1 MSTPWWRD
9 AAIYQIYPRSFRDT
23 NADGEGDL
31 AGIIEGLPYLKRLG
45 VDAIWLSPFFKSPNR
60 DGGYDV
66 ADPRLVDPRF
76 GDNEAAERL
85 IAAAHDHGLK
95 IIFDVVPNHFS
106 SDHIWFQEALAA
118 KPGSP
123 ERARFHFYEGKGAD
137 GSIPPNNWNSVFG
150 GSCWTRITEADGSAG
165 QWYLHLFDTSQ
176 PDLNWENPEV
186 AADFEKTLRFWLDRG
201 VDGFRVDVAH
211 GLVKEGISV
220 DHPDPEGLTRALRF
234 DAEFEDKEYR
244 AQLLSNM
251 PFFDREGVHDIYRAW
266 RKILDSYAGDRMA
279 VAEAF
284 ISPSSRIARYVRPD
298 ELHQSFNFDFMLAD
312 WSAAEMR
319 VAIQQTSAE
328 LSEVGAVPTWVL
340 NNHDSSRVVS
350 RLGDEGKA
358 RALALLTHALPGGL
372 YVYQGEELGLPDGVI
387 PDSARQDPVF
397 FRTNG
402 ADKGRD
408 GARVPLPWKSAEL
421 NLGFSTGEPWLP
433 LPSEYGMHSVD
444 VEELN
449 PHSMLNFYRTS
460 LGLRKSH
467 PDLGARSELTWLYS
481 HEGVLSF
488 KRGES
493 LTVVANTTEEQLS
506 LPESAKAILLASN
519 GDTTLEN
526 GVLTIPSHSTVWLT
540 N

>member
-31 AGIIEGLPYLKRLG
+31 AGIIEGLPYLQRLG

-76 GDNEAAERL
+76 GDNAAAERL
-85 IAAAHDHGLK
+85 IAASHSHGLK

-106 SDHIWFQEALAA
+106 CDHLWFQAALAA
-118 KPGSP
+118 SPGSP
-123 ERARFHFYEGKGAD
+123 ERARFHFYEGKGED

-244 AQLLSNM
+244 AHLLSNM
-251 PFFDREGVHDIYRAW
+251 PFFDREGVHEIYRSW

-312 WSAAEMR
+312 WNAAEMR
-319 VAIQQTSAE
+319 VAIQQTSSE
-328 LSEVGAVPTWVL
+328 LADVGAVPTWVL
-340 NNHDSSRVVS
+340 NNHDSSRVAS

-372 YVYQGEELGLPDGVI
+372 YVYQGEELGLPDGLI

-408 GARVPLPWKSAEL
+408 GARVPLPWKSAEA
-421 NLGFSTGEPWLP
+421 NFGFSSGKPWLP
-433 LPSEYGMHSVD
+433 LPSEYGLHSVD
-444 VEELN
+444 IEELN
-449 PHSMLNFYRTS
+449 PHSMLNFYRKS

-493 LTVVANTTEEQLS
+493 LTVVANTTGEQLS
-506 LPESAKAILLASN
+506 LPEHATQILLASN

-526 GVLTIPSHSTVWLT
+526 GLLTIPPHSTVWLS